1 MQLLPIALALSA
13 ALIHACWSLLSKRL
27 SRYDPTA
34 FVWLASLGSLLAYA
48 PVVLVLT
55 ESSAFRPSGTQAVA
69 EMPVHGHR

>member
-1 MQLLPIALALSA
+1 M
-13 ALIHACWSLLSKRL
+13 SKRL